1 MKTQTGGM
9 AVVENTID
17 IRSSPE
23 EVFDYC
29 TDLAREPEWNPKA
42 KRVEKVSAGQ
52 IGLGTRYEA
61 EFLKGD
67 LTSIEFVRFERPIVW
82 DSVGRSRRL
91 DARSEG
97 RISATEEG
105 ARLVMR
111 MELRPKGTL
120 RFLLPI
126 LGRFMHRQQE
136 RNLAAI
142 TQALEGSGSGVARR
156 GA

>member
-23 EVFDYC
+23 EVEPKSETRGKGERRPDRSRNAVRGGVLEGQPHDY
-29 TDLAREPEWNPKA
+29 
-42 KRVEKVSAGQ
+42 RVRA
-52 IGLGTRYEA
+52 L
-61 EFLKGD
+61 
-67 LTSIEFVRFERPIVW
+67 RPPDRVG
-82 DSVGRSRRL
+82 SVGRSRRL

-97 RISATEEG
+97 RVSVTEKG

-111 MELRPKGTL
+111 MELRPTGAL
-120 RFLLPI
+120 RLLLPI

-142 TQALEGSGSGVARR
+142 SAALEASGATAARR

>member
-1 MKTQTGGM
+1 MTTQTRGR
-9 AVVENTID
+9 AVVENTVD
-17 IRSSPE
+17 IRCSPE

-29 TDLAREPEWNPKA
+29 VDLEREPEWNPKA
-42 KRVEKVSAGQ
+42 KRVGKVSVGP
-52 IGLGTRYEA
+52 IGVGTRYEA
-61 EFLKGD
+61 EFLKGNP
-67 LTSIEFVRFERPIVW
+67 TTIEFVRFERPTAW
-82 DSVGRSRRL
+82 ESVGRSRRL

-97 RISATEEG
+97 RVSATEEG

-120 RFLLPI
+120 RWLLPI
-126 LGRFMHRQQE
+126 LGRFMHKQQE

-142 TQALEGSGSGVARR
+142 RAALEGSGASAARR